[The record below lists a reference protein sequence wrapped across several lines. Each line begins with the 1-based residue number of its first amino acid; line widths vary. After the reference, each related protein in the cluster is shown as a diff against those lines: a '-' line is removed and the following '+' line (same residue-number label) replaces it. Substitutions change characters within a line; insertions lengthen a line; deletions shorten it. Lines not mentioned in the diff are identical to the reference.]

1 MSPMGQSQ
9 FLCILLL
16 RERCRSWQPQIAKNG
31 ASASTRWAR
40 AHSKAYQPIYT
51 FLCEDF
57 LLLQGGLQEPAAP
70 DSEVW
75 RQRFKPLDEGL
86 PEGLPST
93 PKIPPADNAED
104 FKVTKP
110 ADKGAD
116 VAANSG
122 KVDSNVA
129 NGNGAAKG
137 QGGANRAAGAG
148 QLAPAKSG
156 KLESKERIS
165 SMLQSASTDSAAQQ
179 VDSEAKGR
187 KVGCFGRGGQAKES
201 SRPCAIF

>member
-1 MSPMGQSQ
+1 MAPALKPLGEGPLEGVPTM
-9 FLCILLL
+9 
-16 RERCRSWQPQIAKNG
+16 
-31 ASASTRWAR
+31 
-40 AHSKAYQPIYT
+40 PIYT
-51 FLCEDF
+51 ILCEVF

-70 DSEVW
+70 DSEMW

-104 FKVTKP
+104 YKVAKP

-116 VAANSG
+116 VAANSA

-137 QGGANRAAGAG
+137 QGGADRAAGAG

-179 VDSEAKGR
+179 VDPEAKGR

-201 SRPCAIF
+201 SRGCAIF